1 MTEEIKKLI
10 IYTRKMKKREPLYRD
25 YPEEFREEIRGYL
38 ESNHISRL
46 YAHQVEMF
54 EKVRAGENVVITT
67 STASGKTLAFLL
79 PVLQEILEDSL
90 TRAIFIYPTKALA
103 SDQYRAM
110 QSILKFFGEG
120 RVSAGVYDGDTK
132 PAERT
137 RIRKSANIILT
148 NPENAPDLPVLP
160 FESAFSVQFRDD
172 RQSARACRKDLWK
185 RIYAD

>member
-79 PVLQEILEDSL
+79 PVLQEILEDPEIQIVIEVMGGIEPAR
-90 TRAIFIYPTKALA
+90 TYVEEAMKAG
-103 SDQYRAM
+103 SM
-110 QSILKFFGEG
+110 FGFQVPAADP
-120 RVSAGVYDGDTK
+120 RNYDADGKPVMPKDRGD
-132 PAERT
+132 
-137 RIRKSANIILT
+137 
-148 NPENAPDLPVLP
+148 
-160 FESAFSVQFRDD
+160 
-172 RQSARACRKDLWK
+172 AR
-185 RIYAD
+185 

>member
-67 STASGKTLAFLL
+67 GRPADTCDFYLPDQGTGK
-79 PVLQEILEDSL
+79 
-90 TRAIFIYPTKALA
+90 
-103 SDQYRAM
+103 
-110 QSILKFFGEG
+110 
-120 RVSAGVYDGDTK
+120 
-132 PAERT
+132 
-137 RIRKSANIILT
+137 
-148 NPENAPDLPVLP
+148 
-160 FESAFSVQFRDD
+160 
-172 RQSARACRKDLWK
+172 
-185 RIYAD
+185 

>member
-46 YAHQVEMF
+46 YAHHVEMF

-79 PVLQEILEDSL
+79 PVLQEILEDPEIQIVIEVMGGIEPAR
-90 TRAIFIYPTKALA
+90 TYVEEAMKAG
-103 SDQYRAM
+103 SM
-110 QSILKFFGEG
+110 FGFQVPAADP
-120 RVSAGVYDGDTK
+120 RNYDADGKPVMPKDRGD
-132 PAERT
+132 
-137 RIRKSANIILT
+137 
-148 NPENAPDLPVLP
+148 
-160 FESAFSVQFRDD
+160 
-172 RQSARACRKDLWK
+172 AR
-185 RIYAD
+185 